1 MWLKCVGCLLIILA
15 GSALGFRYANR
26 YEERLQQIK
35 QLTSCLTTLESYI
48 EHVAMPLAKAFA
60 QIVQGLEGPIAE
72 LFTRTALAMEHSRQ
86 LSPVDALE
94 ENFEQLKDD
103 IRLEQ
108 PERELLLLL
117 VTKLT
122 VINSKG
128 HSAYFSMTLKQLQD
142 IEEQARQNQVVNVK
156 MFRYL
161 GICGSLILVILLL

>member
-1 MWLKCVGCLLIILA
+1 MWLKCVGCLLIIMA
-15 GSALGFRYANR
+15 GSALGFRYANQ

-48 EHVAMPLAKAFA
+48 EHVAMPLTQAFT

-72 LFTRTALAMEHSRQ
+72 LFTKTSIAMEHSRQ
-86 LSPVDALE
+86 LSPVTALE
-94 ENFEQLKDD
+94 ETFQQLKND

-108 PERELLLLL
+108 PEKELLLLL

-122 VINSKG
+122 VINPKG
-128 HSAYFSMTLKQLQD
+128 QSAYFAMTLKQLQD
-142 IEEQARQNQVVNVK
+142 IEEQARQNQVANVK

>member
-1 MWLKCVGCLLIILA
+1 MWLKCVGCLLIIVA

-35 QLTSCLTTLESYI
+35 LLTSCLTTLESYI
-48 EHVAMPLAKAFA
+48 EHVAMPLTQAFI

-72 LFTRTALAMEHSRQ
+72 LFMKTALAMEHSRQ

-94 ENFEQLKDD
+94 ENFERLKND

-108 PERELLLLL
+108 PEQELLLLL

-122 VINSKG
+122 VINPKG
-128 HSAYFSMTLKQLQD
+128 HSAYFAMTLKQLQD
-142 IEEQARQNQVVNVK
+142 IEEQARQNQAVNVK